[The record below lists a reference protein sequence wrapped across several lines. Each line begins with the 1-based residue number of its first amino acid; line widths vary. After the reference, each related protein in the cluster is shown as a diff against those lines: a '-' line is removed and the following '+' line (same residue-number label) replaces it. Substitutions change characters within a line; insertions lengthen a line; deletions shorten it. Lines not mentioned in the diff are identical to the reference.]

1 MTRPDAL
8 LVLTSTAE
16 LGATGRPTGAYLP
29 EVLEAWTTLTR
40 RGFRLGI
47 ASPLGGRPP
56 LEAVDPTNPDHV
68 DFLRDPQVSQALER
82 GLSTDEIGEL
92 PQLVYLIGG
101 HGAVFDLPS
110 DPALIRLVEGVYRA
124 GGVVAAVCH
133 GPAGLLGAEVDGRPL
148 VSGLRVACFS
158 NAEERAIG
166 MTKIVPFLLADAL
179 TAQGAEYDEGPAFM
193 PHVVADARL
202 VTGQNP
208 VSARL
213 VAERA
218 ADCWQGLADSRPDVS
233 VAARMGIGAS

>member
-8 LVLTSTAE
+8 LVLTSTSE

-29 EVLEAWTTLTR
+29 EVLEAWTVLTE

-56 LEAVDPTNPDHV
+56 LEAVDPENPDHV
-68 DFLRDPQVSQALER
+68 SFLSDPQVKGALER
-82 GLSTDEIGEL
+82 GLRTDEIAEL
-92 PQLVYLIGG
+92 PQVVYLIGG
-101 HGAVFDLPS
+101 HGAVFDLPH
-110 DPALIRLVEGVYRA
+110 DPALIRLVEDVYRA

-148 VSGLRVACFS
+148 VSGHRVACFS

-179 TAQGAEYDEGPAFM
+179 AAQGASYDEGPAFM
-193 PHVVADARL
+193 PHVVSDARL

-218 ADCWQGLADSRPDVS
+218 ADSWLGSAASRPDVS
-233 VAARMGIGAS
+233 EEARLGIGAS